1 MICFTY
7 KSIVLRM
14 MHARVKQLLSF
25 TVSNYVMQSHRGQC
39 SLIDQLMLDQL
50 IYQHLVPRT
59 IELLVEQPVVFD

>member
-1 MICFTY
+1 
-7 KSIVLRM
+7 M
-14 MHARVKQLLSF
+14 MR
-25 TVSNYVMQSHRGQC
+25 SHRGQC